1 MVMVLVMMMWTYEEG
16 CLQGDGDLQ
25 PMKEDVYK
33 MFTISQPMEKDVY
46 KAGRGTSPL
55 NGGVQRAE
63 GHVSLKSGK

>member
-25 PMKEDVYK
+25 PLKE
-33 MFTISQPMEKDVY
+33 DVY
-46 KAGRGTSPL
+46 KAGRGTPPL

-63 GHVSLKSGK
+63 SHVSLKSGK